1 MSNSK
6 FVLFKNKDK
15 TNDKQPDMTGNIENA
30 NGEKTHYLS
39 GWFRTPNAGGDKFI
53 SGQITSAEERA
64 KYKKET
70 STPTSA
76 GVQFADTSATPVP
89 AGDNDLPF

>member
-1 MSNSK
+1 
-6 FVLFKNKDK
+6 
-15 TNDKQPDMTGNIENA
+15 MTGNIENA

-76 GVQFADTSATPVP
+76 GVEFADPSATPVT
-89 AGDNDLPF
+89 AGDDDLPF